1 MKAIGFSAT
10 FIVFVMLLGC
20 GSSQNGPRIGGPVG
34 PFLITLS
41 QSSSTILSF
50 KGNDSG
56 AISPIGSAQTG
67 SSPSALVVELPE
79 TFQPHVFV
87 TDSGTN
93 TLTVFNLDSNTGM
106 VTPAGISAATGT
118 NPVAIAL
125 LENFSSQAA
134 PPTIYV
140 LNQGS
145 NSISAFQMNGQMQLT
160 AVKGSPFSTQA
171 NPQAFTTAS
180 IASAEFVYVANGTQG
195 TISGFQINNDGSLTE
210 VSGSPFA
217 VGHNIS
223 WVTAQQL
230 HLGAQSFGGSFVY
243 ASEAASNTILGFK
256 VQSNGTLV
264 PVSGSPFQG
273 VAQPGIIQTNDTFL
287 YVVNVAVNTISGF
300 QIDSNTGALT
310 AVPGPQPA
318 TGSNPSA
325 IAIIARG
332 PTVYVANRGSNNI
345 SGFSADVHTGAL
357 TPVPGSPFAVS
368 PSPVGL
374 GQLFIMNVD

>member
-1 MKAIGFSAT
+1 
-10 FIVFVMLLGC
+10 LL
-20 GSSQNGPRIGGPVG
+20 
-34 PFLITLS
+34 
-41 QSSSTILSF
+41 
-50 KGNDSG
+50 
-56 AISPIGSAQTG
+56 
-67 SSPSALVVELPE
+67 
-79 TFQPHVFV
+79 
-87 TDSGTN
+87 
-93 TLTVFNLDSNTGM
+93 
-106 VTPAGISAATGT
+106 
-118 NPVAIAL
+118 
-125 LENFSSQAA
+125 
-134 PPTIYV
+134 
-140 LNQGS
+140 
-145 NSISAFQMNGQMQLT
+145 
-160 AVKGSPFSTQA
+160 
-171 NPQAFTTAS
+171 
-180 IASAEFVYVANGTQG
+180 
-195 TISGFQINNDGSLTE
+195 
-210 VSGSPFA
+210 
-217 VGHNIS
+217 
-223 WVTAQQL
+223 
-230 HLGAQSFGGSFVY
+230 
-243 ASEAASNTILGFK
+243 FK